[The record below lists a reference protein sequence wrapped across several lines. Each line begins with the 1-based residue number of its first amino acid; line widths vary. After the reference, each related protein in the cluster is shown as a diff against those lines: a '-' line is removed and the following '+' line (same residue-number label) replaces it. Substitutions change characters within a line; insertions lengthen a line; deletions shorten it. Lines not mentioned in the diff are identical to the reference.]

1 MRFRSKYAEVL
12 QTICCKFSAKVALIH
27 GGGFQAVPGGA
38 VQDDARAVQAAP
50 SRHSGARPA
59 VERGRNPAFTMMGEF
74 RRAAWRRIVNAPAS
88 DADHREP

>member
-1 MRFRSKYAEVL
+1 MAAAGRAPEV
-12 QTICCKFSAKVALIH
+12 QDDVR
-27 GGGFQAVPGGA
+27 A

-50 SRHSGARPA
+50 SRHSGSRAA
-59 VERGRNPAFTMMGEF
+59 VERVRNPAFTMMGEF